1 MPTPRLLINAA
12 LIGAALAAP
21 TLLAMSQPDTADD
34 IRRKRA
40 LKQLEENRRAQE
52 REAED
57 ISPEDLP
64 PMDPALVEQFDEM
77 LAVIAAPEMEGRV
90 PGSQGI
96 EKAADYIQQHLEDL
110 GLRPAFIQDTD
121 LNGSV
126 EDLPNHYRQPMQM
139 GKHTAATSVNLTAGD
154 TVYTDFDDASPLAYS
169 GAADATAPVVFA
181 GYAVV
186 SGPNNYL
193 GFETNET
200 VEDKIAIVLNY
211 EPMNDDGSSQWKDEG
226 WTHNSRLTYK
236 VTALDRRG
244 AAGVIIV
251 NPPSA
256 IDDRVDV
263 LETVESTAP
272 PSNRMGERGGPEY
285 DIPVVHAT
293 PEVVESILTY
303 LGSDEDLQALI
314 DLANED
320 GIVKPLGD
328 PDENKQITLAVEMER
343 TPRMTDNIGAILP
356 GKGALADEY
365 VVIGSHYDHVG
376 FGKFG
381 TRRQSDRGKLH
392 PGADDNGTGTT
403 ANMIAA
409 QLLAQRYETL
419 TEDDNARSILFLW
432 FTAEE
437 SGLNGS
443 RYYVENPIAPLD
455 QHLLM
460 LNMDMIGT
468 LSDGLLEIGGFS
480 SGEGFEELATP
491 ALDASAI
498 PYSEDVSVGSG
509 RSDHA
514 SFDNAGVPALF
525 FFTGLH
531 ERYHAPEDIPDPL
544 DDEGCVRVASLVSD
558 IAFDAATY
566 TGDIPHPDD
575 KKSDEDNEGPKVRI
589 GIIPSNARDGGMR
602 IERVFE
608 DTSASEAGLRPGDH
622 ITKWD
627 GTAID
632 SVETWM
638 PILSKHVPGDVVT
651 LEVQRGDE
659 TLEVKMT
666 LRAIK

>member
-1 MPTPRLLINAA
+1 MPTARLLINAA
-12 LIGAALAAP
+12 LIGATLASP
-21 TLLAMSQPDTADD
+21 TLLAMYQPDTADD

-40 LKQLEENRRAQE
+40 QKQLEENRRAQE
-52 REAED
+52 RQAED
-57 ISPEDLP
+57 ITPADLP
-64 PMDPALVEQFDEM
+64 PMDPALVKQFDEM
-77 LAVIAAPEMEGRV
+77 LAVIADPEMEGRV

-96 EKAADYIQQHLEDL
+96 EKAADYIQQHLEEL
-110 GLRPAFIQDTD
+110 GLRPAFIKDTD

-126 EDLPNHYRQPMQM
+126 KDLPNHYRQPMQM
-139 GKHTAATSVNLTAGD
+139 GKHTAATAVNLTVGD

-169 GAADATAPVVFA
+169 GSDDTTAPVVFA
-181 GYAVV
+181 GYAIV

-193 GFETNET
+193 GFETNEA
-200 VEDKIAIVLNY
+200 VEDKIVIVLNY
-211 EPMNDDGSSQWKDEG
+211 EPMNDDGSSQWKEEG

-251 NPPSA
+251 NPPHA

-272 PSNRMGERGGPEY
+272 PSNRMGDRGGPEY

-293 PEVVESILTY
+293 PAVAESILTY
-303 LGSDEDLQALI
+303 LGSDTDLQGLI
-314 DLANED
+314 DLANKD

-328 PDENKQITLAVEMER
+328 KQITLAVEMER

-365 VVIGSHYDHVG
+365 VVIGAHYDHVG
-376 FGKFG
+376 YGKFG
-381 TRRQSDRGKLH
+381 TRRQTDRGKLH

-409 QLLAQRYETL
+409 QLLTQRYETL
-419 TEDDNARSILFLW
+419 TENDIARSILFLW

-455 QHLLM
+455 NHLLM

-491 ALDASAI
+491 ALNASGI

-531 ERYHAPEDIPDPL
+531 ERYHAPEDTPEHL

-575 KKSDEDNEGPKVRI
+575 KKSNADSEGPKVRI
-589 GIIPSNARDGGMR
+589 GIIPSNARNGGMR

-608 DTSASEAGLRPGDH
+608 DTSASEAGLRPGDR
-622 ITKWD
+622 ITKWN
-627 GTAID
+627 GTDID

-638 PILSKHVPGDVVT
+638 PIITKHVPGDVVK

-659 TLEVKMT
+659 TLEVEMT
-666 LRAIK
+666 LRGIE

>member
-1 MPTPRLLINAA
+1 MPTTRLLINAA
-12 LIGAALAAP
+12 LIGATLASP
-21 TLLAMSQPDTADD
+21 TLLAMAQPDTADD

-64 PMDPALVEQFDEM
+64 PMDPALVKQFDEM
-77 LAVIAAPEMEGRV
+77 LAIIAAPEMEGRV

-96 EKAADYIQQHLEDL
+96 EKAATYIQTHLEDL
-110 GLRPAFIQDTD
+110 GLDPAFVDESGT
-121 LNGSV
+121 
-126 EDLPNHYRQPMQM
+126 PTYRQPMQM
-139 GKHTAATSVNLTAGD
+139 GKHTAATHVSLTAGE
-154 TVYTDFDDASPLAYS
+154 TSYTDFDDVSPLAFS
-169 GAADATAPVVFA
+169 GTDTASAPAVFV
-181 GYAVV
+181 GYAIV

-193 GFETNET
+193 GFETNEA

-211 EPMNDDGSSQWKDEG
+211 EPMNEDGSSKWRDEG

-251 NPPSA
+251 NPPHA
-256 IDDRVDV
+256 MDDRVDV

-293 PEVVESILTY
+293 PAVAETILSY
-303 LGSDEDLQALI
+303 LGSDTDLQGLI
-314 DLANED
+314 EQANEG
-320 GIVKPLGD
+320 GIVKPLG
-328 PDENKQITLAVEMER
+328 NKQITLSVEMER

-356 GKGALADEY
+356 GKGPLADEY

-381 TRRQSDRGKLH
+381 TRRQTDRGKLH
-392 PGADDNGTGTT
+392 PGADDNGSGST
-403 ANMIAA
+403 ANMISA
-409 QLLAQRYETL
+409 QLLAQRYGTL
-419 TEDDNARSILFLW
+419 TENDNARSILFLW

-443 RYYVENPIAPLD
+443 RFYVENPIVPLD
-455 QHLLM
+455 RHLLM

-468 LSDGLLEIGGFS
+468 LENGLLEIGGFN
-480 SGEGFEELATP
+480 SGDGFEELATP
-491 ALDASAI
+491 ALDASGI

-531 ERYHAPEDIPDPL
+531 DRYHAPEDIPDPL
-544 DDEGCVRVASLVSD
+544 DDEGAVRIASLVSD

-566 TGDIPHPDD
+566 AGDIPHPDD
-575 KKSDEDNEGPKVRI
+575 KDADEDDEGPKVRI

-608 DTSASEAGLRPGDH
+608 DTSASEAGLRPGDR
-622 ITKWD
+622 ITKWN
-627 GTAID
+627 GTDID

-659 TLEVKMT
+659 TLEVEMA
-666 LRAIK
+666 LRGIE